1 MTEPKNI
8 WRETRFFSERERAA
22 LAWTEA
28 VTLIGDGI
36 SDALYA
42 EARQHFDEKELTDLT
57 WAIVAING
65 WNRVAISMR
74 AVPGKY
80 QPTKMAE

>member
-28 VTLIGDGI
+28 VTLIGDGV
-36 SDALYA
+36 SDALYT
-42 EARQHFDEKELTDLT
+42 EARQQFDEKELTDLT

-74 AVPGKY
+74 AAPGKC